1 MMQMRPNVQPPQPSA
16 PSPMGG
22 APPMARPAMPQ
33 QPPQGGSMPP
43 PGMASGGMPMQQ
55 NPQMAQQAAL
65 ANALRGQQ
73 GGLRPISQGMSMQ
86 HPMGGMN
93 RMAMP

>member
-1 MMQMRPNVQPPQPSA
+1 M
-16 PSPMGG
+16 
-22 APPMARPAMPQ
+22 
-33 QPPQGGSMPP
+33 
-43 PGMASGGMPMQQ
+43 GMPMQQ

-73 GGLRPISQGMSMQ
+73 GGLRPINQGMSMQ

>member
-1 MMQMRPNVQPPQPSA
+1 
-16 PSPMGG
+16 
-22 APPMARPAMPQ
+22 
-33 QPPQGGSMPP
+33 
-43 PGMASGGMPMQQ
+43 MASGGMPMQQ